1 MPHGWHRART
11 QSRMQVNKE
20 EETIGEEVMMGGGKK
35 TEKVV
40 RLIQYMLLLCFLCV
54 LPTSEV
60 LTRPSWKEQLEG
72 SWVHRLRYLH
82 QWQRKALFTHDRHL
96 HGPHAEWE
104 SQEKKNRQH
113 SQGGM
118 VRLPTWRRGGAPR
131 RKWVQLLSGHLLL
144 SCPCTWHNL

>member
-1 MPHGWHRART
+1 
-11 QSRMQVNKE
+11 MQVNKE
-20 EETIGEEVMMGGGKK
+20 EDTIGEEVMMGGGKK

-96 HGPHAEWE
+96 HGPHAE
-104 SQEKKNRQH
+104 
-113 SQGGM
+113 
-118 VRLPTWRRGGAPR
+118 
-131 RKWVQLLSGHLLL
+131 
-144 SCPCTWHNL
+144 